1 MAAGLPP
8 ACSVSCTMI
17 NIINTINNNNK
28 IIDLQN
34 TSSKM
39 LRNILTK
46 KLFEK
51 PTSVAKLEKAGFT
64 ANEIL
69 HIYELPFKL
78 TLDVRLSVFQFK
90 SNHTILYSKSRPFR
104 DKITENDKCYLCSGS
119 QTLVHLFADCVCSKI
134 FWTDFTSWWNCKN
147 NTQIRL
153 QQRDILYAFYP
164 GEQSFL
170 GINYCL
176 LAARNYIYISA
187 KNKDHFCFNS
197 YLTFLKNKLGTDKG
211 KIRGL
216 VTL

>member
-1 MAAGLPP
+1 
-8 ACSVSCTMI
+8 
-17 NIINTINNNNK
+17 
-28 IIDLQN
+28 
-34 TSSKM
+34 M

-64 ANEIL
+64 ADEIS

-90 SNHTILYSKSRPFR
+90 INHNILYTKSRLFR
-104 DKITENDKCYLCSGS
+104 DKITENDKCYLCSES
-119 QTLVHLFADCVCSKI
+119 QTLVHLFADCVFSKI

-147 NTQIRL
+147 NYQIRL
-153 QQRDILYAFYP
+153 QQRDILYAFHP
-164 GEQSFL
+164 GKQSFL
-170 GINYCL
+170 GINYFL

-187 KNKDHFCFNS
+187 KNEDPLCFNS
-197 YLTFLKNKLGTDKG
+197 YLTFLKNKLGTDK